1 MPYLGAFYAGRTI
14 EFAGVYYKAGA
25 ATSLSGMTMR
35 ASIKTSPTDTDAAA
49 IATIT
54 TTLTA
59 NGQITL
65 TTGDGVANAGYN
77 VKFLPAATEAVE
89 SATPTADVYL
99 EVAVK
104 ETDGDEYSVWPPA
117 NSRGT
122 LTLIGPVVDT
132 I

>member
-14 EFAGVYYKAGA
+14 EFAGVYYKAGV

-35 ASIKTSPTDTDAAA
+35 ASIKASPTDTDAAA

-77 VKFLPAATEAVE
+77 CKFLPAATESVE
-89 SATPTADVYL
+89 SVTPTADVYL

-104 ETDGDEYSVWPPA
+104 ETDNDEYSIYPPA
-117 NSRGT
+117 NSRAT
-122 LTLIGPVVDT
+122 LTLVGPVVDT